1 MSSTW
6 VMVADGTRARLFALD
21 TGVHSVAEIGDF
33 INPGG
38 RDLADPQE
46 RPPPMAF
53 EDTRQASATR
63 AGARDTA
70 ATPFA
75 SELNA
80 VLQRGRAAH
89 RFQDLILVAPPPFL
103 ETLHGLLDRDVRACV
118 AFALPMGMIEADL
131 QAIFT
136 RLPSHALS
144 THQGH

>member
-38 RDLADPQE
+38 RGTDDVGN
-46 RPPPMAF
+46 
-53 EDTRQASATR
+53 TRQATETR
-63 AGARDTA
+63 ADELDKS

-89 RFQDLILVAPPPFL
+89 RFQDLILIAPPPFL
-103 ETLHGLLDRDVRACV
+103 EILDALLDRDVRACV
-118 AFALPMGMIEADL
+118 AFALSKGMIEADT
-131 QAIFT
+131 QAIFAS
-136 RLPSHALS
+136 LPSHALS
-144 THQGH
+144 AHRGH